1 MPHSINRSTTLA
13 VAALILLLPLSAV
26 SCSAARK
33 AIDCG
38 NTAVRITSDLAD
50 AGTAFNNADKDPK
63 PAGQALQKL
72 KKDLDQLGRNSSD
85 TNVGKA
91 VTDLQAQFDKAQ
103 KAIDAK
109 QAPDLQPLGDAAANL
124 SKVCTG

>member
-13 VAALILLLPLSAV
+13 VVALILLLPLSAV
-26 SCSAARK
+26 SCSAAQK

-38 NTAVRITSDLAD
+38 NTSVRITGDI
-50 AGTAFNNADKDPK
+50 AGAGSAFSNADKDPG

-72 KKDLDQLGRNSSD
+72 KKDLDQVGRNSSD

-91 VTDLQAQFDKAQ
+91 VTDLQNQVDKAQ
-103 KAIDAK
+103 QAVDAK
-109 QAPDLQPLGDAAANL
+109 RAPDLQPLADAAATL